1 MHYKKSETD
10 AHTDALT
17 DGLTDNGITQGHLTV
32 M

>member
-10 AHTDALT
+10 AHTDTLT